1 MCKKTTEEFGFSPAP
16 VTLQEMLAAGILN
29 NPEEKYIVF
38 IRGKKGRVNLS
49 VNSRLQTLTKDSLL
63 TLLPKFHIEAEET
76 NDFACDY
83 IYYTFDFM
91 AELPFSMKPAVAEKI
106 GKKPAIRLNRE
117 EKGNLETF
125 FMLLVHQYWRQEHPS
140 RMELVKAALFMCI
153 AEVNMLYSQQ
163 VVNIRTTHS
172 EQLADQFFKLLHDYH
187 AYEHKP
193 AFYAG
198 KMCLTVR
205 YLSKVLKQVTGKSL
219 NAWIVEFSIIAAKK
233 YLKSTT
239 LTSNQIAEEMNFP
252 NPSFFAKYFKKY
264 TGMTPIQFREQK
276 G

>member
-1 MCKKTTEEFGFSPAP
+1 MCKKTTEEFGFSTSP
-16 VTLQEMLAAGILN
+16 VTLETLLAAGILN

-38 IRGKKGRVNLS
+38 IRGKKGTVDLF
-49 VNSRLQTLTKDSLL
+49 VNSRQQTLTKDTLL
-63 TLLPKFHIEAEET
+63 TLLPKFHVEVEEA

-125 FMLLVHQYWRQEHPS
+125 FMLLVHQYWREAHPS

-163 VVNIRTTHS
+163 VVNIQVTHP
-172 EQLADQFFKLLHDYH
+172 EQLTDQFFKLLHDH
-187 AYEHKP
+187 HIYEHKP
-193 AFYAG
+193 AFYAD

-219 NAWIVEFSIIAAKK
+219 NAWIVDFSIIAAKK